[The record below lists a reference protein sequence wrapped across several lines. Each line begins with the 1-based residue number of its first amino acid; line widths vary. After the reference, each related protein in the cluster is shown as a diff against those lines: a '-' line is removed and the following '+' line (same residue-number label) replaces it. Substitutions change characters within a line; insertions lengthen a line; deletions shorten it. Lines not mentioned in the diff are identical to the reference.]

1 MSSRQETALVVQH
14 TVSATRIRLVT
25 YPRFFA
31 RWQRVIGLT
40 SLVLLGT
47 AGCVHTPSVSG
58 VAGTAPS
65 PDKQW
70 TPPHARVATPETP
83 ARPPAPEVPPD
94 IAERIASLT
103 LTDIVD
109 LALRN
114 NPSTRLSWS
123 NARAAAAAY
132 GSSKG
137 AYYPTVDGSIGV
149 TRIKTL
155 SAQGRSAVE
164 QTTYGPSLQLS
175 WLLLDFGGR
184 SGSIEAAR
192 QALLAADWTHNAMIQ
207 GVVLDVEQAYFQYV
221 ATRSLLTAQETTYQE
236 ALRNL
241 EAAEERHRV
250 GLATVGDVLLART
263 SASQARL
270 DMETTEGA
278 LQTTRGA
285 LALSVGLPAN
295 TPYDIAPPDTTFPVE
310 ILVDSVSALIGQALD
325 SRPDLNASAAAVQQA
340 QARIKQL
347 RADRLPALTLG
358 GSANRTYL
366 RTLPRGGNSYQLNLG
381 LSIPIFAGF
390 SRAYDQVQAEAQAE
404 AAAARYD
411 ALQQQVVFEVYSSY
425 YTLQTAARRV
435 RTASDLLASAEQ
447 SEQVALGRYR
457 AGAGTVLDLLS
468 AQSALASARAQQVQA
483 RWIWQSALA
492 QLAHDTGVLGSG
504 GGTPFDLAPDST
516 QTNPPR

>member
-1 MSSRQETALVVQH
+1 MSS
-14 TVSATRIRLVT
+14 
-25 YPRFFA
+25 F
-31 RWQRVIGLT
+31 
-40 SLVLLGT
+40 VLAT
-47 AGCVHTPSVSG
+47 AGCVRTPSVSG

-65 PDKQW
+65 PDKPW
-70 TPPHARVATPETP
+70 TPPP
-83 ARPPAPEVPPD
+83 AKKRAAEAPPPPPAAEVPAD
-94 IAERIASLT
+94 IAERIANLT

-114 NPSTRLSWS
+114 NPATRLSWS
-123 NARAAAAAY
+123 NARSAAAAY
-132 GSSKG
+132 GSTKG
-137 AYYPTVDGSIGV
+137 AYYPTIDGNMGV

-184 SGSIEAAR
+184 SGSIDAAR
-192 QALLAADWTHNAMIQ
+192 QALLAADWTHNATIQ

-221 ATRSLLTAQETTYQE
+221 ATRSLLEAQRTTYAE
-236 ALRNL
+236 ARRGL

-250 GLATVGDVLLART
+250 GLATMGDVLLART

-295 TPYDIAPPDTTFPVE
+295 TPYDISPPDTTFPVE
-310 ILVDSVSALIGQALD
+310 SLVDSVGTLIDRALE
-325 SRPDLNASAAAVQQA
+325 SRPDLAASAAAVQQA
-340 QARIKQL
+340 RARIKQL
-347 RADRLPALTLG
+347 RSERLPALTMTG
-358 GSANRTYL
+358 NANRTYL
-366 RTLPRGGNSYQLNLG
+366 RTLPRGGNSYTVNLG
-381 LSIPIFAGF
+381 LSIPLFAGF
-390 SRAYDQVQAEAQAE
+390 SRAYDQVQAEAEAE
-404 AAAARYD
+404 AAAARHD

-435 RTASDLLASAEQ
+435 RTAADLLASAQQ
-447 SEQVALGRYR
+447 SEEVALGRYR
-457 AGAGTVLDLLS
+457 AGVGTVLDLLS
-468 AQSALASARAQQVQA
+468 AQSALANARAQQVQA

-492 QLAHDTGVLGSG
+492 QLAHDTGILDSG
-504 GGTPFDLAPDST
+504 GGTPFDFAPDST
-516 QTNPPR
+516 RN

>member
-1 MSSRQETALVVQH
+1 M
-14 TVSATRIRLVT
+14 
-25 YPRFFA
+25 
-31 RWQRVIGLT
+31 
-40 SLVLLGT
+40 
-47 AGCVHTPSVSG
+47 
-58 VAGTAPS
+58 AGTAPS
-65 PDKQW
+65 PDKPW
-70 TPPHARVATPETP
+70 TPPP
-83 ARPPAPEVPPD
+83 ASERAAKAPLPPPAAQLPAD
-94 IAERIASLT
+94 IAERIAQLT

-114 NPSTRLSWS
+114 NPATRLSWA
-123 NARAAAAAY
+123 NARSAAAAF

-137 AYYPTVDGSIGV
+137 AYYPTIDGNVGV

-184 SGSIEAAR
+184 SGSIDAAR
-192 QALLAADWTHNAMIQ
+192 QALLAADWTHNATIQ
-207 GVVLDVEQAYFQYV
+207 SVVLDVEQAYFQYV
-221 ATRSLLTAQETTYQE
+221 ATRSLLEAQRTTYDE
-236 ALRNL
+236 AQRNL

-263 SASQARL
+263 SASQSRL

-295 TPYDIAPPDTTFPVE
+295 TPYDISPPDTTFPVE
-310 ILVDSVSALIGQALD
+310 GLVDSVGALIDRALE

-340 QARIKQL
+340 RARIKQL
-347 RADRLPALTLG
+347 RSERLPALTVTG
-358 GSANRTYL
+358 NANRTYL
-366 RTLPRGGNSYQLNLG
+366 RTLPNGGNSYTVNLG
-381 LSIPIFAGF
+381 LSIPLFAGF
-390 SRAYDQVQAEAQAE
+390 SRAYDQVQAEAQAQ

-435 RTASDLLASAEQ
+435 RTAADLLASAQQ
-447 SEQVALGRYR
+447 SEEVALGRYR
-457 AGAGTVLDLLS
+457 AGVGTVLDLLS
-468 AQSALASARAQQVQA
+468 AQSALANARAQQVQA

-492 QLAHDTGVLGSG
+492 QLAHDTGVLDSG

-516 QTNPPR
+516 RKNPPR

>member
-1 MSSRQETALVVQH
+1 M
-14 TVSATRIRLVT
+14 
-25 YPRFFA
+25 
-31 RWQRVIGLT
+31 
-40 SLVLLGT
+40 
-47 AGCVHTPSVSG
+47 
-58 VAGTAPS
+58 AGTAPS

-325 SRPDLNASAAAVQQA
+325 SRPDLNASAAAVRQA

>member
-325 SRPDLNASAAAVQQA
+325 SRPDLNASAAAVRQA

>member
-1 MSSRQETALVVQH
+1 MR
-14 TVSATRIRLVT
+14 
-25 YPRFFA
+25 
-31 RWQRVIGLT
+31 
-40 SLVLLGT
+40 
-47 AGCVHTPSVSG
+47 TPSVSG

-65 PDKQW
+65 PDKPW
-70 TPPHARVATPETP
+70 TPPPARERAVERP
-83 ARPPAPEVPPD
+83 ARPGPAEVPPD
-94 IAERIASLT
+94 IAERIAKLT

-114 NPSTRLSWS
+114 NPATRLSWS
-123 NARAAAAAY
+123 NARSAAAAY

-137 AYYPTVDGSIGV
+137 AYYPTIDGNVGV

-184 SGSIEAAR
+184 SGSIDIAR
-192 QALLAADWTHNAMIQ
+192 QALLAADWTHNATIQ
-207 GVVLDVEQAYFQYV
+207 SVVLDVEQAYFQYV
-221 ATRSLLTAQETTYQE
+221 ATKALLAAQETTYQE
-236 ALRNL
+236 ALRSL

-270 DMETTEGA
+270 DMETTQGA

-310 ILVDSVSALIGQALD
+310 SLVDSVGALIETALA
-325 SRPDLNASAAAVQQA
+325 SRPDLNASAAEVQQA
-340 QARIKQL
+340 RARIKQL
-347 RADRLPALTLG
+347 RADRLPALTMTG
-358 GSANRTYL
+358 NANRTSL
-366 RTLPRGGNSYQLNLG
+366 RTLPRGGNSYTLNLG

-390 SRAYDQVQAEAQAE
+390 SRAYDQVQAEAEAE
-404 AAAARYD
+404 AAAARHD
-411 ALQQQVVFEVYSSY
+411 ALEQQVVFEVYSSY
-425 YTLQTAARRV
+425 YALQTAARRV
-435 RTASDLLASAEQ
+435 RTATDLLASAEQ
-447 SEQVALGRYR
+447 SEEVALGRYR
-457 AGAGTVLDLLS
+457 AGVGTVLDLLS
-468 AQSALASARAQQVQA
+468 AQSALANARAQQVQA

-492 QLAHDTGVLGSG
+492 QLAHDTGVLDSG
-504 GGTPFDLAPDST
+504 GATPFRLAPDST
-516 QTNPPR
+516 R

>member
-1 MSSRQETALVVQH
+1 
-14 TVSATRIRLVT
+14 
-25 YPRFFA
+25 
-31 RWQRVIGLT
+31 
-40 SLVLLGT
+40 
-47 AGCVHTPSVSG
+47 
-58 VAGTAPS
+58 
-65 PDKQW
+65 
-70 TPPHARVATPETP
+70 VATPETP

-325 SRPDLNASAAAVQQA
+325 SRPDLNASAAAVRQA

>member
-1 MSSRQETALVVQH
+1 MLLL
-14 TVSATRIRLVT
+14 ATM
-25 YPRFFA
+25 
-31 RWQRVIGLT
+31 
-40 SLVLLGT
+40 
-47 AGCVHTPSVSG
+47 GCVHTPSVSG

-65 PDKQW
+65 PDRPW
-70 TPPHARVATPETP
+70 TPPP
-83 ARPPAPEVPPD
+83 AKTRTVEAPPPPAAVVPAD
-94 IAERIASLT
+94 IAERIAKLT

-109 LALRN
+109 IALRN
-114 NPSTRLSWS
+114 NPATRLSWS
-123 NARAAAAAY
+123 NARSAAAAY
-132 GSSKG
+132 GSTKG
-137 AYYPTVDGSIGV
+137 AYYPTIDGNVGV

-184 SGSIEAAR
+184 SGSIDAAR
-192 QALLAADWTHNAMIQ
+192 QALLAADWTHNATLQ
-207 GVVLDVEQAYFQYV
+207 SVVLDVEQAYFQYV
-221 ATRSLLTAQETTYQE
+221 ATRSLLDAQRTTYQE

-250 GLATVGDVLLART
+250 GLATMGDVLLART

-295 TPYDIAPPDTTFPVE
+295 TPYDISPPDTTFPVE
-310 ILVDSVSALIGQALD
+310 SLVDSVGALIDRALE
-325 SRPDLNASAAAVQQA
+325 SRPDLAASAADVQQA
-340 QARIKQL
+340 RARIRQL
-347 RADRLPALTLG
+347 RSERLPALTVTG
-358 GSANRTYL
+358 NANRTYL
-366 RTLPRGGNSYQLNLG
+366 RTLPRGGNSYTVNFG
-381 LSIPIFAGF
+381 LSIPLFAGF

-404 AAAARYD
+404 AAAARHD

-435 RTASDLLASAEQ
+435 RTAADLLASAQQ
-447 SEQVALGRYR
+447 SEEVALGRYR
-457 AGAGTVLDLLS
+457 AGVGTVLDLLS
-468 AQSALASARAQQVQA
+468 AQSALANARAQQVQA

-492 QLAHDTGVLGSG
+492 QLAHDTGVLDSG

-516 QTNPPR
+516 RNNPPR

>member
-1 MSSRQETALVVQH
+1 
-14 TVSATRIRLVT
+14 
-25 YPRFFA
+25 
-31 RWQRVIGLT
+31 
-40 SLVLLGT
+40 
-47 AGCVHTPSVSG
+47 

-65 PDKQW
+65 PDKPW
-70 TPPHARVATPETP
+70 TPPP
-83 ARPPAPEVPPD
+83 ARERAAKAPLPPPAAQVPAD
-94 IAERIASLT
+94 IAERIAQLT

-114 NPSTRLSWS
+114 NPATRLSWA
-123 NARAAAAAY
+123 NARSAAAAF

-137 AYYPTVDGSIGV
+137 AYYPTIDGNVGV

-184 SGSIEAAR
+184 SGSIDAAR
-192 QALLAADWTHNAMIQ
+192 QALLAADWTHNSTIQ
-207 GVVLDVEQAYFQYV
+207 SVVLDVEQAYFQYV
-221 ATRSLLTAQETTYQE
+221 ATRSLLEAQRTTYEE

-263 SASQARL
+263 SASQSRL

-295 TPYDIAPPDTTFPVE
+295 TPYDISPPDTTFPVE
-310 ILVDSVSALIGQALD
+310 GLVDSVGALIDRALE

-340 QARIKQL
+340 RARIRQL
-347 RADRLPALTLG
+347 RSERLPALTVTG
-358 GSANRTYL
+358 NANRTYL
-366 RTLPRGGNSYQLNLG
+366 RTLPNGGNSYTVNLG
-381 LSIPIFAGF
+381 LSIPLFAGF

-411 ALQQQVVFEVYSSY
+411 ALQQQVAFEVYSSY
-425 YTLQTAARRV
+425 YALQTAARRV
-435 RTASDLLASAEQ
+435 RTAADLLASAQQ
-447 SEQVALGRYR
+447 SEEVALGRYR
-457 AGAGTVLDLLS
+457 AGVGTVLDLLS
-468 AQSALASARAQQVQA
+468 AQSALANARAQQVQA

-492 QLAHDTGVLGSG
+492 QLAHDTGVLDSG

-516 QTNPPR
+516 RKNPPR

>member
-1 MSSRQETALVVQH
+1 M
-14 TVSATRIRLVT
+14 
-25 YPRFFA
+25 
-31 RWQRVIGLT
+31 
-40 SLVLLGT
+40 
-47 AGCVHTPSVSG
+47 
-58 VAGTAPS
+58 AGTAPS

>member
-1 MSSRQETALVVQH
+1 M
-14 TVSATRIRLVT
+14 
-25 YPRFFA
+25 
-31 RWQRVIGLT
+31 
-40 SLVLLGT
+40 
-47 AGCVHTPSVSG
+47 GCVGTPSVSG

-65 PDKQW
+65 PDRPW
-70 TPPHARVATPETP
+70 TPPP
-83 ARPPAPEVPPD
+83 ARERAAEASPPPSAEVPAD
-94 IAERIASLT
+94 IAERIAALT

-114 NPSTRLSWS
+114 NPATHLSWA
-123 NARAAAAAY
+123 NARSAAAAF

-137 AYYPTVDGSIGV
+137 AYYPTIDGSVGV

-184 SGSIEAAR
+184 SGSIDAAR
-192 QALLAADWTHNAMIQ
+192 QALLAADWTHNATIQ
-207 GVVLDVEQAYFQYV
+207 SVVLDVEQAYFQYV
-221 ATRSLLTAQETTYQE
+221 ATRSLLEAQQTTYQE

-295 TPYDIAPPDTTFPVE
+295 APYDISPPDTTFPVE
-310 ILVDSVSALIGQALD
+310 GLVDSVGALIDRALE
-325 SRPDLNASAAAVQQA
+325 SRPDLAASAAAVQQA
-340 QARIKQL
+340 RARIRQI
-347 RADRLPALTLG
+347 RSERLPALTVTG
-358 GSANRTYL
+358 NANRTYL
-366 RTLPRGGNSYQLNLG
+366 RTLPNGGNSYTLNLG
-381 LSIPIFAGF
+381 LSIPLFAGF
-390 SRAYDQVQAEAQAE
+390 SRAYDQVQAEAQAQ

-425 YTLQTAARRV
+425 YALQTAARRV
-435 RTASDLLASAEQ
+435 RTAADLLASAQQ
-447 SEQVALGRYR
+447 SEEVALGRYR
-457 AGAGTVLDLLS
+457 AGVGTVLDLLS
-468 AQSALASARAQQVQA
+468 AQTALANARAQQVQA

-492 QLAHDTGVLGSG
+492 QLAHDTGILDSG

-516 QTNPPR
+516 RKNPPR

>member
-1 MSSRQETALVVQH
+1 M
-14 TVSATRIRLVT
+14 
-25 YPRFFA
+25 
-31 RWQRVIGLT
+31 
-40 SLVLLGT
+40 
-47 AGCVHTPSVSG
+47 
-58 VAGTAPS
+58 AGTAPS
-65 PDKQW
+65 PHEPW
-70 TPPHARVATPETP
+70 TPPP
-83 ARPPAPEVPPD
+83 ARERAAKAPPQPPAAEVPAD
-94 IAERIASLT
+94 IAERIAQLT

-114 NPSTRLSWS
+114 NPATRLSWA
-123 NARAAAAAY
+123 NARSAAAAF

-137 AYYPTVDGSIGV
+137 AYYPTIDGNVGV

-184 SGSIEAAR
+184 SGSIDAAR
-192 QALLAADWTHNAMIQ
+192 QALLAADWTHNSTLQ

-221 ATRSLLTAQETTYQE
+221 ATRSLLEAQQTTYEE
-236 ALRNL
+236 AQRNL

-295 TPYDIAPPDTTFPVE
+295 TPYDISPPDTTFPVE
-310 ILVDSVSALIGQALD
+310 GLVDSVGALIDRALE

-340 QARIKQL
+340 RARIKQL
-347 RADRLPALTLG
+347 RSDRLPALTVTG
-358 GSANRTYL
+358 NVNRTYL
-366 RTLPRGGNSYQLNLG
+366 RTLPSGGNSYTVNLG
-381 LSIPIFAGF
+381 LSIPLFAGF

-435 RTASDLLASAEQ
+435 RTAADLLASAQQ
-447 SEQVALGRYR
+447 SEEVALGRYR
-457 AGAGTVLDLLS
+457 AGVGTVLDLLS
-468 AQSALASARAQQVQA
+468 AQSALANARAQQVQA

-492 QLAHDTGVLGSG
+492 QLAHDTGVLDSG

-516 QTNPPR
+516 RKNPPR

>member
-1 MSSRQETALVVQH
+1 MNSSIFR
-14 TVSATRIRLVT
+14 
-25 YPRFFA
+25 A
-31 RWQRVIGLT
+31 RWRTAIGWT
-40 SLVLLGT
+40 SALLLAT
-47 AGCVHTPSVSG
+47 VGCVHTPSVSG

-65 PDKQW
+65 PDKPW
-70 TPPHARVATPETP
+70 TPPP
-83 ARPPAPEVPPD
+83 AKKRAAEAPPPPPAAEVPAD
-94 IAERIASLT
+94 IAERIAKLT

-114 NPSTRLSWS
+114 NPATRLSWS
-123 NARAAAAAY
+123 NARSAAAAY
-132 GSSKG
+132 GSTKG
-137 AYYPTVDGSIGV
+137 AYFPTIDGNVGV

-184 SGSIEAAR
+184 SGSIDAAR
-192 QALLAADWTHNAMIQ
+192 QALLAADWTHNATIQ
-207 GVVLDVEQAYFQYV
+207 NVVLDVEQAYFQYV
-221 ATRSLLTAQETTYQE
+221 ATRSLLDAQRTTYQE

-295 TPYDIAPPDTTFPVE
+295 TPYDISPPDTTFPVE
-310 ILVDSVSALIGQALD
+310 GLVDSVGALIDRALE
-325 SRPDLNASAAAVQQA
+325 SRPDLAASAADVQQA
-340 QARIKQL
+340 RARVKQL
-347 RADRLPALTLG
+347 RSERLPALTMTG
-358 GSANRTYL
+358 NANRTYL
-366 RTLPRGGNSYQLNLG
+366 RTLPSGGNSYTVNFG
-381 LSIPIFAGF
+381 LSIPLFAGF

-404 AAAARYD
+404 AAAARHD

-425 YTLQTAARRV
+425 YALQTAARRV
-435 RTASDLLASAEQ
+435 RTAADLLASAQQ
-447 SEQVALGRYR
+447 SEEVALGRYR
-457 AGAGTVLDLLS
+457 AGVGTVLDLLS

-492 QLAHDTGVLGSG
+492 QLAHDTGVLDSG

-516 QTNPPR
+516 RN

>member
-1 MSSRQETALVVQH
+1 VK
-14 TVSATRIRLVT
+14 TV
-25 YPRFFA
+25 
-31 RWQRVIGLT
+31 
-40 SLVLLGT
+40 
-47 AGCVHTPSVSG
+47 
-58 VAGTAPS
+58 
-65 PDKQW
+65 
-70 TPPHARVATPETP
+70 ETP

-137 AYYPTVDGSIGV
+137 AYYPPIDGSVGV

-221 ATRSLLTAQETTYQE
+221 ATRSLLSAQETTYQE

-250 GLATVGDVLLART
+250 GLATIGDVLLART

-270 DMETTEGA
+270 DMETTEGV

-310 ILVDSVSALIGQALD
+310 TLVDSVSALIGQALD

-340 QARIKQL
+340 RARIKQL

-404 AAAARYD
+404 AAAARHD

-435 RTASDLLASAEQ
+435 RTAGDLLASAEQ

-504 GGTPFDLAPDST
+504 GGAPFDLAPDST